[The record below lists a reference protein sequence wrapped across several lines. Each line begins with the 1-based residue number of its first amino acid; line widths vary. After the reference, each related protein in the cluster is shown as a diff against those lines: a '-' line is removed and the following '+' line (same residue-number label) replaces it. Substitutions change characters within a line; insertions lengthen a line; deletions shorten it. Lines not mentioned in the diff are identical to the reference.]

1 MEGRLV
7 FKDCAVFHPDGRVRP
22 RMAVVVADGQIL
34 RTADDKDV
42 PVLPGDW
49 EVRCRGRILAP
60 GLVDCHC
67 HLANAQLLPPSGEL
81 LMRTP
86 QARGELQ
93 RRLDALL
100 TAPDVEVLTAHALA
114 RAARAGVTLVV
125 EHLSCP
131 GAVSAGLEA
140 QARAAE
146 RVGVRLVNS
155 HATYS
160 FDGEAR
166 AIARFEQNVDY
177 AKRHGAHPLVR
188 AGLGFQSSSTCGDEL
203 LRRIG
208 RAREELGLGTH
219 FHLGETDDDLTTTY
233 ALHSK
238 RIVARLESF
247 GLLGA
252 GAVAAYARGVD
263 RNESDRLARTR
274 TLMALSPRST
284 LMVETGAGSLE
295 ALLAH
300 ENLVGLGSGGLGS
313 LWEEMFCAFVNVL
326 QISRVGRLLDPDG
339 LMAQILIGGPAE
351 LCSMLYGLPSGTVE
365 EGSIADLVLYD
376 LVPPEHGS
384 GEVAASLMMRLG
396 QAPVAWTVVAG
407 RVVVREGQLLG
418 QDDLALAADAARVLS
433 EVWARASASPP

>member
-7 FKDCAVFHPDGRVRP
+7 FKDCAVFHADGRVRH

-34 RTADDKDV
+34 RADEDRAV

-49 EVRCRGRILAP
+49 EVRCRGRMLAP

-86 QARGELQ
+86 SARLQLQ
-93 RRLDALL
+93 RRLDTLL
-100 TAPDVEVLTAHALA
+100 LPEDVEVLTAHALA
-114 RAARAGVTLVV
+114 RAARAGVTMVV

-131 GAVSAGLEA
+131 GAVADALKA

-146 RVGVRLVNS
+146 RIGVRLVNS
-155 HATYS
+155 HATHS
-160 FDGEAR
+160 SDGESR

-177 AKRHGAHPLVR
+177 AKGYAEHPLVR
-188 AGLGFQSSSTCGDEL
+188 AGLGFHSSSSCGDEL

-238 RIVARLESF
+238 RTVARLESF

-263 RNESDRLARTR
+263 RTESDRLARTR

-300 ENLVGLGSGGLGS
+300 ENLVGLGTGGLGS

-351 LCSMLYGLPSGTVE
+351 LCSMLFGRPSGTVE
-365 EGSIADLVLYD
+365 EGATADLVLYD
-376 LVPPEHGS
+376 LIPPEQGP
-384 GEVAASLMMRLG
+384 GEVATSLLMRLG
-396 QAPVAWTVVAG
+396 QVPVAWTVVNG

-418 QDDLALAADAARVLS
+418 QDDLALAEDAARVLTS
-433 EVWARASASPP
+433 VWARGAAPS